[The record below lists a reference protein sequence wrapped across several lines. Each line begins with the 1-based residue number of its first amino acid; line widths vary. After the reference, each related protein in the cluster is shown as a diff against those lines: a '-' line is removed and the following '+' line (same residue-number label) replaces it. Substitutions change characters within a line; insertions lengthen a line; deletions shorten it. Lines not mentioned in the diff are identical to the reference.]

1 MAVDTRDK
9 RFSMLG
15 YGQGKSFPWVMP
27 NPAGSNFD
35 TILKR
40 AQMIY
45 LYAGISAGTG
55 QPTMLRWGGVPHVR
69 VAVSPF
75 GRSW

>member
-9 RFSMLG
+9 RMSMVGLAQFG
-15 YGQGKSFPWVMP
+15 FLPYVMP

-35 TILKR
+35 TVFER
-40 AQMIY
+40 AQMLH
-45 LYAGISAGTG
+45 LYAGINIQSG
-55 QPTMLRWGGVPHVR
+55 QPTMLRWGGIPHVR
-69 VAVSPF
+69 LTRNPF